1 MDTVQNNVHEIRVG
15 QWGNMNPTAV
25 EELVEAGDEEDDDT
39 PEQDDESTPQV
50 GSETSKV
57 IPNHI

>member
-1 MDTVQNNVHEIRVG
+1 
-15 QWGNMNPTAV
+15 MNPTAV
-25 EELVEAGDEEDDDT
+25 EELVEAGDGDEEDDDT

-57 IPNHI
+57 IPCHI